1 MSGRRLRGAVLL
13 GLAWLS
19 VSVLASTG
27 LDGPAY
33 EIEGLETWVTGPGG
47 ARLFTRILQ
56 PKAALYPGQRF
67 PGLVTVPG
75 GTGDGAPMADSPGAK
90 ALAAEGWVYVAF
102 NLLGRGK
109 DLPGNLRSEGETNC
123 NGFLDQDALK
133 AVVDHVAALPNV
145 DAANVGLLTSSF
157 GVSTG
162 AGAVGRYPEL
172 PVAYFVDV
180 EGPHDSRVI
189 CFYDAGHEVA
199 VCGHLSLASDPSDE
213 NEAFWAEREAVRHI
227 GSYRGRYLRFQAE
240 IDHAQEPF
248 YFRHAI
254 EMINAAT
261 HSDCGGNGE
270 CLWTRMN
277 GSDAGNP
284 ANAVYDVADPASY
297 PTWLTGKVH
306 PDHAGIEIE
315 YAKEMSALAAD
326 QAPACSV
333 TSPAEGDTVSC
344 TVSIQVEASDDAGI
358 AKVECHA
365 AYQLVGE
372 KTSPPYVF
380 EWDSR
385 SAANG
390 TVPIYAVAYDT
401 SGQSARSDTVL
412 VSVSNP
418 RINGYS
424 YTVTNTSKVL
434 LLKGE
439 KFASGCTAYVDGEAK
454 KTVFKDSGTVKV
466 KNTKWKKGQT
476 LKFKVENPGGC
487 ASYEVSFTRPQGR
500 EAVSR

>member
-1 MSGRRLRGAVLL
+1 V
-13 GLAWLS
+13 
-19 VSVLASTG
+19 
-27 LDGPAY
+27 
-33 EIEGLETWVTGPGG
+33 
-47 ARLFTRILQ
+47 Q

-67 PGLVTVPG
+67 PALVTVPG
-75 GTGDGAPMADSPGAK
+75 GTGDGAPLADGPEGK
-90 ALAAEGWVYVAF
+90 GLASDGYVYVAF

-109 DLPGNLRSEGETNC
+109 GLPGNLKSEGQTNC

-145 DAANVGLLTSSF
+145 DDTNIGLLTSSF
-157 GVSTG
+157 GVAVG
-162 AGAVGRYPEL
+162 AGAVGRYPDL

-199 VCGHLSLASDPSDE
+199 VCGHLSLASDPSAE
-213 NEAFWAEREAVRHI
+213 NEAFWAEREALRHI
-227 GSYRGRYLRFQAE
+227 GTYPGRYLRIQAE
-240 IDHAQEPF
+240 DDHAQEPF
-248 YFRHAI
+248 YFRHAV

-261 HSDCGGNGE
+261 HADYGGSGE

-277 GSDAGNP
+277 GSDVGNP
-284 ANAVYDVADPASY
+284 VNAVYNIVDPSSY
-297 PTWLTGKVH
+297 PTWLTGKVN
-306 PDHAGIEIE
+306 PDHRGIEIQ
-315 YAKEMSALAAD
+315 YVKEMSALAAD
-326 QAPACSV
+326 QAPTCSI
-333 TSPAEGDTVSC
+333 TSPTEGDTVSC
-344 TVSIQVEASDDAGI
+344 TVAIQVAASDDAGI

-380 EWDSR
+380 DWDSR

-401 SGQSARSDTVL
+401 AGQSTRSDTVL

-424 YTVTNTSKVL
+424 YTVTNTTKVL

-439 KFASGCTAYVDGEAK
+439 KFESGCTAYVDGVAK
-454 KTVFKDSGTVKV
+454 KTVFKDAGTVKV

-476 LKFKVENPGGC
+476 LRFKVENPGGC
-487 ASYEVSFTRPQGR
+487 ASYEVSFTRP
-500 EAVSR
+500 